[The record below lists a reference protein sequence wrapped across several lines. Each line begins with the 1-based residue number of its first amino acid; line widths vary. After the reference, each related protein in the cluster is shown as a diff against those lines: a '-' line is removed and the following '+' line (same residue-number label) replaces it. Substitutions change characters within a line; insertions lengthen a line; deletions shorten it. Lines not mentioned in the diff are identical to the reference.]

1 MAWLCRAGKARGAMR
16 RLGTTCAKRV
26 LCSRP
31 EHARNVLDEMPWHA
45 GGFQTARG
53 LAGWGYRLGKH
64 HWTGWFGQGIKFIE
78 QTQTHVKTDHAHK
91 VFDKMLRALRQ
102 VLEWPKTPDG
112 GLFRCI
118 RGW

>member
-1 MAWLCRAGKARGAMR
+1 MACFCSGGKLGARCVGSGAAR
-16 RLGTTCAKRV
+16 AKRV
-26 LCSRP
+26 LCSHSER
-31 EHARNVLDEMPWHA
+31 ARDVLDEMPWHA

-112 GLFRCI
+112 GLFRCT